1 MRLGLPRLRNLYRF
15 RVGFVQS
22 RERQVAENEVRFRAL
37 NERLE
42 DQAGTWQGL
51 EGELSLVCECGD
63 EDCTA
68 GIRLSVPEYEAVRA
82 VETQFVLIRGHERAE
97 VEDVVDGAENWFVV
111 QKRGEAAEIAAG
123 TDPRS

>member
-1 MRLGLPRLRNLYRF
+1 M
-15 RVGFVQS
+15 QS

-51 EGELSLVCECGD
+51 EGELRLVCECGD

-82 VETQFVLIRGHERAE
+82 VETHFVLIRGHERAE
-97 VEDVVDGAENWFVV
+97 VEDVVDGAENWLVV
-111 QKRGEAAEIAAG
+111 QKRGEAAELAAG